1 MHVSAAGKGAEVAF
15 NQPQPRPTYDNG
27 LLIVDD
33 EPEMRRFLKRALDSQ
48 FACVET
54 AGSAEEA
61 RSRAQRSKFD
71 LLIADIRLPGAFD
84 GRELAREFRVLH
96 NDAID
101 VILMTGFPDLYREV
115 VVAENESE
123 EILKKPFK
131 IDELQ
136 ALVKRTRERRQGWIS
151 ERPGSEEYAGSAA
164 TQRVMSERGPMQDVW
179 DAIRRI
185 APRPTTVLITGETGT
200 GKEVVARA
208 LHDLSGATGAYV
220 PINCGAISAELIES
234 ELFGHV
240 KGAFTGAHQARTG
253 LFGHAEGGTLF
264 LDEVGEMPLAMQ
276 AKLLRVLEERRY
288 RPVGGTQE
296 IAANVRVVTATNRD
310 LAVEVAAGRFR
321 KDLFYRLNVVDIR
334 VPPLRE
340 RAHDILLLADY
351 FLETL
356 STNLGATKP
365 VLTESERRCLLAY
378 DWPGNCREL
387 RNVIERALLFG
398 QSVADFLPQRDG
410 TADRALP
417 GQPDSTLEALQRAHI
432 LQTLRETQGN
442 KSEAARVLG
451 VSRKTIE
458 RKVKEWSLGN
468 EADVSA

>member
-1 MHVSAAGKGAEVAF
+1 MHASTAGAGAEVAF
-15 NQPQPRPTYDNG
+15 DQPQRYPTYNNG

-33 EPEMRRFLKRALDSQ
+33 EPEMRRFLKRALGSQ
-48 FACVET
+48 FTRVET
-54 AGSAEEA
+54 AGSADEA
-61 RSRAQRSKFD
+61 RARAQSSKFD

-84 GRELAREFRVLH
+84 GRELAREFRVRH

-101 VILMTGFPDLYREV
+101 VILMTGFPDLHSEV
-115 VVAENESE
+115 VLAKNEADK
-123 EILKKPFK
+123 ILKKPFQ
-131 IDELQ
+131 INELQ
-136 ALVKRTRERRQGWIS
+136 ALIKRVVERRQDSIRDQPTRGDD
-151 ERPGSEEYAGSAA
+151 AGAA
-164 TQRVMSERGPMQDVW
+164 AAQRMMSERGAMQGVW

-185 APRPTTVLITGETGT
+185 APTPTTVLITGETGS

-208 LHDLSGATGAYV
+208 LHDLSGRTGAYV

-288 RPVGGTQE
+288 RPVGGTHE
-296 IAANVRVVTATNRD
+296 IDASVRVITATNRD
-310 LAVEVAAGRFR
+310 LAVEVEAGRFR

-340 RAHDILLLADY
+340 RPHDILLLADY
-351 FLETL
+351 FLEML
-356 STNLGATKP
+356 SSNLAQTKP
-365 VLTESERRCLLAY
+365 VLTERDRRCLLAY

-387 RNVIERALLFG
+387 RNVIERSLLFG
-398 QSVADFLPQRDG
+398 QSVADFLPQGDEA
-410 TADRALP
+410 ADHRGL
-417 GQPDSTLEALQRAHI
+417 GHTDSTLEALQRAHI

-458 RKVKEWSLGN
+458 RKVKEWSLGQ
-468 EADVSA
+468 EADASG

>member
-1 MHVSAAGKGAEVAF
+1 MHVSAAGAGAEVDF
-15 NQPQPRPTYDNG
+15 DQPTRCPNHNHR

-33 EPEMRRFLKRALDSQ
+33 EPEMRRFLKRALGSQ
-48 FACVET
+48 FTRVET
-54 AGSAEEA
+54 AGSADEA
-61 RSRAQRSKFD
+61 RAQAQASKFD
-71 LLIADIRLPGAFD
+71 LLIADIRLPGGFD
-84 GRELAREFRVLH
+84 GRELAREFRMRH

-101 VILMTGFPDLYREV
+101 VILMTGFPDLHSEV
-115 VVAENESE
+115 VLAQDETEK
-123 EILKKPFK
+123 ILKKPFQ
-131 IDELQ
+131 IHELQ
-136 ALVKRTRERRQGWIS
+136 ALVKRSIARREGSISAQPTREDYG
-151 ERPGSEEYAGSAA
+151 GAVA
-164 TQRVMSERGPMQDVW
+164 TQRVMSQQGPMQGVW
-179 DAIRRI
+179 DAIWRI
-185 APRPTTVLITGETGT
+185 APSPTTALITGETGT

-208 LHDLSGATGAYV
+208 LHDLSGRTGAYV

-296 IAANVRVVTATNRD
+296 IAARVRVITATNRD
-310 LAVEVAAGRFR
+310 LAVEVEAGRFR

-340 RAHDILLLADY
+340 RPHDILLLADY
-351 FLETL
+351 FLDML
-356 STNLGATKP
+356 SRNHDAAKP
-365 VLTESERRCLLAY
+365 VLSERDRRCLLAY

-387 RNVIERALLFG
+387 RNVIERSLLFG
-398 QSVADFLPQRDG
+398 QSVANFLPQSDG
-410 TADRALP
+410 EADRMLSDHS
-417 GQPDSTLEALQRAHI
+417 DSTLEALQRTHI

-458 RKVKEWSLGN
+458 RKVKEWSLSQA
-468 EADVSA
+468 ADAAR